1 VFTICNTKR
10 IWSARLSPA
19 QGGEV
24 GKTRPVLVLQDDS
37 FAEADPETLIVL
49 PLTSQVRPQIR
60 DLRVKIPARDR
71 FLKESHVVL
80 EKPMTLDRR
89 RIGEGPLTALT
100 AGEMSAVERGL
111 LVVMGM
117 VAYLPDP

>member
-1 VFTICNTKR
+1 MKR
-10 IWSARLSPA
+10 GEVWVARLSPA

-49 PLTSQVRPQIR
+49 PLTSQVRPQIQN
-60 DLRVKIPARDR
+60 LRVKIPARDR
-71 FLKESHVVL
+71 LLKESHVVL

-89 RIGEGPLTALT
+89 RFGEGPLTALT
-100 AGEMSAVERGL
+100 PLEVAAVERGL

-117 VAYLPDP
+117 VGYLPDP